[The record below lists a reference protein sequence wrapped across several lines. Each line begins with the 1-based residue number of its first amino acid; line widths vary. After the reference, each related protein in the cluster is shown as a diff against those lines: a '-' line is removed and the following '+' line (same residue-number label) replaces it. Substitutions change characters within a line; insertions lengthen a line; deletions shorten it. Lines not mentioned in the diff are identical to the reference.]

1 MNAAYDYLRGPRGRS
16 NRQEARVAEIPETQ
30 LALMD
35 AVAARRAQLERRE
48 HERVRELVLELLSA
62 VSDADR
68 ILLILREVEGLSLHD
83 MAKTYQTNQNALKVR
98 LFRARQRMLK
108 AFQNQLPGTERDE
121 MIDVADFYFI
131 HA

>member
-1 MNAAYDYLRGPRGRS
+1 
-16 NRQEARVAEIPETQ
+16 
-30 LALMD
+30 
-35 AVAARRAQLERRE
+35 
-48 HERVRELVLELLSA
+48 
-62 VSDADR
+62 
-68 ILLILREVEGLSLHD
+68 